1 MFCNSLSGNKHQAL
15 KKVSVGPL
23 DASRVPLC
31 VPRML
36 RPVVPDLGRA
46 VRGAEKRELRD
57 ALPFSRSDGPER
69 VNTELAGG
77 QTSWIPTSYG
87 KSSTANYLLNIAE
100 PSIGNIAQVFGAP
113 RDLRGPN
120 RTRGMSSHALFI
132 PSFLATCGVHAY
144 PPNPQFPRHSC

>member
-100 PSIGNIAQVFGAP
+100 PSLENYRPMPEKLDFQKDKECSQV
-113 RDLRGPN
+113 LS
-120 RTRGMSSHALFI
+120 TRVQSSGGVQW
-132 PSFLATCGVHAY
+132 CGT
-144 PPNPQFPRHSC
+144 